1 MVNGPILIDAK
12 ALRLSLLVD
21 PESFA
26 SALEERVKAGG
37 GGAFD
42 LEYATRVSRNTE
54 AVLLAVGWVRRH
66 AMLDENLLLGNGA
79 EIARRSGIQRGRAHT
94 MMNRATHE
102 RIHGVTLRRL
112 LDLYPEGNG
121 GIV

>member
-1 MVNGPILIDAK
+1 MPDRPVLVDLNG
-12 ALRLSLLVD
+12 LRLSLLID

-26 SALEERVKAGG
+26 STLEERVKAEG

-42 LEYATRVSRNTE
+42 LAYATQVSRNTE

-66 AMLDENLLLGNGA
+66 AMLEENLLLGNGA
-79 EIARRSGIQRGRAHT
+79 EVARRAGVQRGRAHT

-112 LDLYPEGNG
+112 LALYPEGA
-121 GIV
+121 